1 MSKDRKE
8 EKEEQGSAEVI
19 SPLLSQTMNRL
30 AVRQQDDSLKLLSLL
45 QCYCLAATTMIAKKH
60 IHMNTK
66 RIMVRYTRMVYN
78 ALKAAL
84 TQEFAL

>member
-30 AVRQQDDSLKLLSLL
+30 AVDSK
-45 QCYCLAATTMIAKKH
+45 T
-60 IHMNTK
+60 IH
-66 RIMVRYTRMVYN
+66 
-78 ALKAAL
+78 
-84 TQEFAL
+84 